1 MSTSH
6 VETKYEEAPNSR
18 GQTVI
23 TRTLESFTGRPTASG
38 AKNLKYSHSDGR
50 HVVTYDTYRNASQG
64 EMSVE
69 GSMSQEPI
77 ETHEEFKSIAADEWK
92 KWSSWKNNPQDES
105 IAGWT
110 PDKKGTDKMK
120 KLHRWFTKGITDY
133 LVPKAVVRITK
144 SESTPPNLSKLGKR
158 DSPQGAPSLPSGAN
172 WLMTGATG
180 QKVYTGENQFE
191 WDNTYEYT
199 SSGPA
204 GWDAEVY

>member
-1 MSTSH
+1 MSH
-6 VETKYEEAPNSR
+6 VETKHEEAPNSR
-18 GQTVI
+18 GQTVV
-23 TRTLESFTGRPTASG
+23 TKTLESFSARPSVSG
-38 AKNLKYSHSDGR
+38 GKNLKYTHSDGR

-77 ETHEEFKSIAADEWK
+77 ETHEDFKNIKAEEWK
-92 KWSSWKNNPQDES
+92 KWAAWKNNPQDES
-105 IAGWT
+105 LSGWT
-110 PDKKGTDKMK
+110 PDGSRATDLMK
-120 KLHRWFTKGITDY
+120 KLHRWFSKGITDY

-144 SESTPPNLSKLGKR
+144 VEGSPPNLSRLGKR

-180 QKVYTGENQFE
+180 TKVYTGENQFE
-191 WDNTYEYT
+191 WDNSYEYT

-204 GWDAEVY
+204 GWDSEVY